1 MSRLFAVLLGGSGG
15 EGRLAEDHETV
26 FVVAQDAKAAKAQA
40 KAKWSGS
47 GRPHVDA
54 LIAVDVVDGH
64 AVSLVPTGEV
74 GDAELVDFNDR
85 PHDEAWRS
93 TSSALSAW
101 VVIDSSEEITA
112 STV

>member
-40 KAKWSGS
+40 KTKWSGS

-64 AVSLVPTGEV
+64 AVSLVPTGELAT
-74 GDAELVDFNDR
+74 AELVDFNDQ
-85 PHDEAWRS
+85 PHDEA
-93 TSSALSAW
+93 
-101 VVIDSSEEITA
+101 D
-112 STV
+112 